1 MMTYEYD
8 PRSPKIKELGLFL
21 AMTLP
26 ALPLFALSWGIG
38 NVFAWLYRLTAVLLL
53 TVGFGFASR
62 YLMRRYVYRIELRD
76 GVRLDA
82 PPDFVVIEQIGKRV
96 RTVCRVS
103 VGDAVEITR
112 LTHENC
118 KTLIEDAKKKRCYV
132 YTDRLPASND
142 TFLTV
147 LDGEEYVCIRVL
159 ADEKLYFLLKN
170 AIDSNKC
177 LF

>member
-1 MMTYEYD
+1 MTYEYD
-8 PRSPKIKELGLFL
+8 PKSPKIKELGLFL

-26 ALPLFALSWGIG
+26 ALPLFAFSWW
-38 NVFAWLYRLTAVLLL
+38 VSLAVAWLYRFTAVILL
-53 TVGFGFASR
+53 TVGFAFSSR
-62 YLMRRYVYRIELRD
+62 YLMRRYTYRIEPRH
-76 GVRLDA
+76 GVRLEA
-82 PPDFVVIEQIGKRV
+82 PPDLVVIEQVGKRI

-103 VGDAVEITR
+103 LGDAVEITR
-112 LTHENC
+112 LTQENR

-147 LDGEEYVCIRVL
+147 LDGEEYVWIRIL
-159 ADEKLYFLLKN
+159 ADEKLYFLLKS

-177 LF
+177 LL

>member
-62 YLMRRYVYRIELRD
+62 YLMRRYVYRIEPRD

-112 LTHENC
+112 LTHENR
-118 KTLIEDAKKKRCYV
+118 KALAESGKKKRCYV
-132 YTDRLPASND
+132 YIAGLSPAEEVL
-142 TFLTV
+142 LTV
-147 LDGEEYVCIRVL
+147 LDGDEAVCIRVL